1 VRDLSREELQFVGG
15 GTATSTV
22 EEVRWVSVDGVDR
35 TNEVITIIGQPW
47 AAAANGGV
55 LGSLVGAGTFY
66 FATIGGTGLTANG
79 LLAAWGLGGI
89 VGSLL
94 GVVGWSLAG
103 IYVTAR
109 DSGPVPSGDPNVV
122 YP

>member
-1 VRDLSREELQFVGG
+1 VRDLSTDELQFVGG

-22 EEVRWVSVDGVDR
+22 EEVRWISVDGVDR

-47 AAAANGGV
+47 TSAANGGT
-55 LGSLVGAGTFY
+55 LGGLVGAGTF
-66 FATIGGTGLTANG
+66 FFSTVGGTGLTAQG
-79 LLAAWGLGGI
+79 LLTAAGLGGI
-89 VGSLL
+89 VGGLL
-94 GVVGWSLAG
+94 GLVGWSLAG

-109 DSGPVPSGDPNVV
+109 DSGPIPSGDPNVA